1 MNNYY
6 TTDFSDNINNMR
18 ARTVRLDRAGDT
30 WEPKETEALIK
41 KFREGEGITAMAL
54 IFNRSESAIMQQI
67 EALDLYGRKQKTV

>member
-30 WEPKETEALIK
+30 WEPKETEELIK
-41 KFREGEGITAMAL
+41 KFREGEGISAMAM
-54 IFNRSESAIMQQI
+54 IFSRSEPAIMQQI
-67 EALDLYGRKQKTV
+67 EALDLYGRNQKFV

>member
-30 WEPKETEALIK
+30 WEPKETEELIK
-41 KFREGEGITAMAL
+41 RFRNGEGITGLAL
-54 IFNRSESAIMQQI
+54 IFCRSEPAIMKQI
-67 EALDLYGRKQKTV
+67 EALDLYGRNQESV